1 MSKLH
6 ADRVELGSMTTTQRD
21 ALSSPAAGTVIYNST
36 TNVAQVWN
44 GSAWKDMS
52 SGGIEGASGGTA
64 IPAPG
69 GKEIRYFT
77 SSGNFS
83 YTSASGQTIDVV
95 VVGGGGGGGDRGGG
109 GGGGGGVV
117 YYPNLPLAAHSGS
130 TTIPITVGSG
140 GSGYA
145 NGSGNYGGQAGGTSK
160 FGSSSQPSIYLMG
173 LGGGGGLS
181 DSRNSRND
189 NPDTASSPA
198 HGRGGSGGGQHECT
212 SAMNTDANGT
222 QTTDPNIP
230 ANSRTYGYGNPGG
243 RANPGA
249 SDGSGCPLKS
259 GGGGGAGGG
268 RPGNDAPGPPQN
280 GGPGGFGAAGIG
292 PPTIPWMPTS
302 LGASGY
308 FGGGGGG
315 GVHGPSSGPGPGGSG
330 GGGSARGRNGP
341 YSGYPGTNGTGGGG
355 GGSSVN
361 GGNAPESAS
370 AGNGGNG
377 IVIIRYTA
385 G

>member
-1 MSKLH
+1 MH
-6 ADRVELGSMTTTQRD
+6 Q
-21 ALSSPAAGTVIYNST
+21 
-36 TNVAQVWN
+36 
-44 GSAWKDMS
+44 
-52 SGGIEGASGGTA
+52 
-64 IPAPG
+64 
-69 GKEIRYFT
+69 
-77 SSGNFS
+77 
-83 YTSASGQTIDVV
+83 
-95 VVGGGGGGGDRGGG
+95 
-109 GGGGGGVV
+109 
-117 YYPNLPLAAHSGS
+117 
-130 TTIPITVGSG
+130 
-140 GSGYA
+140 
-145 NGSGNYGGQAGGTSK
+145 
-160 FGSSSQPSIYLMG
+160 
-173 LGGGGGLS
+173 
-181 DSRNSRND
+181 
-189 NPDTASSPA
+189 
-198 HGRGGSGGGQHECT
+198 
-212 SAMNTDANGT
+212 TDANGT

-230 ANSRTYGYGNPGG
+230 ANSRTYGYGNPG
-243 RANPGA
+243 RA
-249 SDGSGCPLKS
+249 
-259 GGGGGAGGG
+259 
-268 RPGNDAPGPPQN
+268 RPDNLLVRLSRKVEEVEVLVVVDQDDAPGPPQD
-280 GGPGGFGAAGIG
+280 GSPGGYGVGIG